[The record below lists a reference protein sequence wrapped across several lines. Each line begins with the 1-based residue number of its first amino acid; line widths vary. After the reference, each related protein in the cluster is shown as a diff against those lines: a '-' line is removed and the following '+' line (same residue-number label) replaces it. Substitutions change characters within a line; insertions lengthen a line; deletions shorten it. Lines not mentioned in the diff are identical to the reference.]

1 MDGKLDG
8 ARHYLTESVAHAADR
23 LSDPLRHGPLALC
36 LSGGTDSSALA
47 LACSELHSLRPD
59 LFPAG
64 IRAVHARHG
73 LRGTESEGD
82 ADSVRELCG
91 RLNLSLRM
99 VDAPVDPGPNLEARA
114 REARYRALR
123 EAEPTALLATAHHG
137 GDQAETVVLRLLR
150 GAGPRGLVSIRP
162 LRGDGIWRPL
172 LEVSR
177 SDLAEA
183 CRESG
188 WMPREDSS
196 NADLGFSRNL
206 LRHEILPAWELS
218 EPGTARALVSLARS
232 AQELEPFLER
242 ALDRLSER
250 VSLRVDDVGFD
261 LDLSGWPPER
271 EPPPIDPELDL
282 LLERT
287 WTRLG
292 RRPWAM
298 EHRARL
304 VADACAGRSDRRSGG
319 QREVA
324 VFGGGKL
331 RVEGTPD

>member
-1 MDGKLDG
+1 MDGNFGG
-8 ARHYLTESVAHAADR
+8 ARRRLTESVAQAADR
-23 LSDPLRHGPLALC
+23 LPDPLRRGPLALC

-47 LACSELHSLRPD
+47 LACSDLHSLRPD

-73 LRGTESEGD
+73 LRGSESEGD

-91 RLNLSLRM
+91 SLNLALRM
-99 VDAPVDPGPNLEARA
+99 VDAPVDPGPSLEARA

-162 LRGDGIWRPL
+162 LRDDGIWRPL

-177 SDLAEA
+177 DDLAEA
-183 CRESG
+183 CRQSG
-188 WMPREDSS
+188 WTAREDSS
-196 NADLGFSRNL
+196 NADLGFSRNR
-206 LRHEILPAWELS
+206 LRHEILPAWERD
-218 EPGTARALVSLARS
+218 EPGTARALVALARS

-242 ALDRLSER
+242 ALDRLSDLLL
-250 VSLRVDDVGFD
+250 LRVDADGFQ
-261 LDLSGWPPER
+261 LDFSSWPNDR
-271 EPPPIDPELDL
+271 EHPQADPELDP

-292 RRPWAM
+292 RRPWAS
-298 EHRARL
+298 EHRTRL
-304 VADACAGRSDRRSGG
+304 VADACAGRSGRRSGG
-319 QREVA
+319 QGETA
-324 VFGGGKL
+324 VFGGGRL
-331 RVEGTPD
+331 RVERTPD